1 MIVFLKEEYLP
12 AIYAIV
18 SYWIEHSNANMFW
31 APQDYASFYQDQL
44 QIAKEYPYLVAL
56 HQGEVIGFGYAH
68 AFLQRDAYQYDA
80 ELTIYFQK
88 GPHYGLVLPLYEKLE
103 ELCLAMG
110 FCNLISCTTASN
122 VESLAFQK
130 KVGFISYG
138 LLEKA
143 AYKNGQW
150 HGVEW
155 LYKPI
160 GSYENPQRKTLQEAL
175 SQEKK
180 IF

>member
-1 MIVFLKEEYLP
+1 MIAFLQLEHLP
-12 AIYAIV
+12 AIYAIMC
-18 SYWIEHSNANMFW
+18 YWIKHSNANMSW
-31 APQDYASFYQDQL
+31 KPQDYISFCDDQL
-44 QIAKEYPYLVAL
+44 KIAKNYPYLVAL
-56 HQGEVIGFGYAH
+56 HEGEVIGYGYAH
-68 AFLQRDAYQYDA
+68 SFLQRDAYQYDA
-80 ELTIYFQK
+80 ELTIYFQQ

-103 ELCLAMG
+103 EICRAMG

-122 VESLAFQK
+122 QESLAFQK

-143 AYKNGQW
+143 AYKNGTW

-160 GSYENPQRKTLQEAL
+160 GSYRNPQRKTLQAIL
-175 SQEKK
+175 NQEKNVL
-180 IF
+180 